1 MAMTSVFGRLSDR
14 LLAMI
19 VPQENAAAVECYYIY
34 KCIYP
39 IRLRARCCDGSCA
52 PYVII
57 SENGC

>member
-1 MAMTSVFGRLSDR
+1 MKSALGMLSDR

-19 VPQENAAAVECYYIY
+19 VPQKSAAAVECYYIY

-39 IRLRARCCDGSCA
+39 IKLRARCCDGGCTK
-52 PYVII
+52 YTII